1 MLLEPVVDDA
11 PELPVVL
18 LPVVPVASEP
28 LIVPDWPVAEP
39 RLRRERDRVVV
50 ELLLE
55 LLFEFWS
62 IVVVD
67 WPVCDA
73 LDCPVC
79 DALDCPLGSVLVAL
93 ALEFE
98 L

>member
-1 MLLEPVVDDA
+1 LFPEPVVEDA

-18 LPVVPVASEP
+18 LPEVPVASEP
-28 LIVPDWPVAEP
+28 LIVPDWPLELP

-50 ELLLE
+50 ELLFE

-62 IVVVD
+62 IVVLD

-73 LDCPVC
+73 LDWPVG
-79 DALDCPLGSVLVAL
+79 LELVAL
-93 ALEFE
+93 APESE